1 MYNGVVLDIGSP
13 NNVNNDLDSFWKPH
27 CVVTGVIVN
36 VGLTLRAWANDS
48 G

>member
-13 NNVNNDLDSFWKPH
+13 NNVNNDLDSFW
-27 CVVTGVIVN
+27 N
-36 VGLTLRAWANDS
+36 LTVSSLEWSWMS